1 MEPKPLLLFDMDG
14 TLICVEEKPD
24 YNRFS
29 TSYTPYVSLR
39 QKMKEIAVSKGIP
52 EETYL
57 NLNRMALIWNATRRY
72 AEKQGYT
79 EKQITDLM
87 QGINIPFTEEEREE
101 HEKSVLLPG
110 VIETLK
116 QLVQDYQMGLV
127 TTASRKAYETVS
139 NDSKFGSFGKYF
151 KHSITRD
158 DCDYIKPDP
167 EPIERILRRFRRSN
181 FIYVGDSDHDA
192 KAAKAAGG
200 IFILINTRE
209 YDDETIRELKP
220 HQVIEKLKELPDEL
234 KKLGKAVNM
243 AVNNH

>member
-1 MEPKPLLLFDMDG
+1 MESKPLLLFDMDG

-24 YNRFS
+24 YTRFS

-39 QKMKEIAVSKGIP
+39 QKMKEIAVSKGVP
-52 EETYL
+52 EETYF
-57 NLNRMALIWNATRRY
+57 NLNRMALIWNATRNY
-72 AEKQGYT
+72 AENEGYT

-87 QGINIPFTEEEREE
+87 QGINIPFTEEERDE
-101 HEKSVLLPG
+101 HEKSVLLLG

-116 QLVQDYQMGLV
+116 HLGNHYNMGLV

-139 NDSKFGSFGKYF
+139 TDSKFGCFGKYF
-151 KHSITRD
+151 THSITRD

-167 EPIERILRRFRRSN
+167 EPINRILRKFRRSN

-200 IFILINTRE
+200 VFILINTRG
-209 YDDETIRELKP
+209 YDAETIRELNP
-220 HQVIEKLKELPDEL
+220 YIVIDNLKELPEEL
-234 KKLGKAVNM
+234 LKLSEERVSGSK
-243 AVNNH
+243 